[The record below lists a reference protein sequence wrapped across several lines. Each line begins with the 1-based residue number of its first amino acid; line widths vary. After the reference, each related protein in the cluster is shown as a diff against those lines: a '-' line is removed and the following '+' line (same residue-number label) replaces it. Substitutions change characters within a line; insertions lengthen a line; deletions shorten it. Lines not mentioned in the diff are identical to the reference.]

1 MTPLAFIGTPEV
13 VVALVIG
20 LLLFGGQ
27 LPVVL
32 RDIGKLVFRARRSLS
47 DLKKESGIDEA
58 IHDIRREVDDAQGEV
73 SDLYQSV
80 DPTVGE
86 WRPTRLFISKPYE
99 KGKRVWPGF
108 LGVFQRFSTIR
119 YNLSSRVPKEQGR
132 VRLSIWGRMS
142 FSIPRRHA
150 PVDPGRQK
158 IRLPSMTP
166 ARARD

>member
-80 DPTVGE
+80 DPAAGPV
-86 WRPTRLFISKPYE
+86 
-99 KGKRVWPGF
+99 
-108 LGVFQRFSTIR
+108 
-119 YNLSSRVPKEQGR
+119 SRDPPKD
-132 VRLSIWGRMS
+132 
-142 FSIPRRHA
+142 A
-150 PVDPGRQK
+150 VDPEFSEEG
-158 IRLPSMTP
+158 
-166 ARARD
+166 